1 MARYGIVCDV
11 EKCDGCYSCFLSC
24 KDEYVGNDHAPLS
37 VAQSEKQAWMRLKE
51 VEYGTG
57 TKIKVD
63 YIPIMCQHCE
73 NPSCMKAGPE
83 GAVYKRDDGV
93 VIIDPLKAKG
103 AKEIVGACPYNAVFW
118 NEQLQVPQ
126 KCTMCMHMIEAGEK
140 APRCVECCPTGAL
153 VFGDLDDPNSEI
165 SQLIAEKGDRLEK
178 FHPEFGTEPAVSY
191 LRLPKPFVAGDVY
204 FLDTDECAIDVPVY
218 LKDLTTGEVRESKTS
233 YLGCLEFRDVV
244 ENREYEITI
253 KAEGYKTHVE
263 TFRVKGGKNFGE
275 IALVK

>member
-1 MARYGIVCDV
+1 
-11 EKCDGCYSCFLSC
+11 
-24 KDEYVGNDHAPLS
+24 
-37 VAQSEKQAWMRLKE
+37 
-51 VEYGTG
+51 
-57 TKIKVD
+57 
-63 YIPIMCQHCE
+63 
-73 NPSCMKAGPE
+73 
-83 GAVYKRDDGV
+83 
-93 VIIDPLKAKG
+93 
-103 AKEIVGACPYNAVFW
+103 
-118 NEQLQVPQ
+118 
-126 KCTMCMHMIEAGEK
+126 MHMIEAGEK

-253 KAEGYKTHVE
+253 KAEGYKEHVE

-275 IALVK
+275 IALTK